1 MIQRR
6 QTLWL
11 ILATVCAFLSFQFPF
26 VTGKEAVPNSNAML
40 DVVIDAASNFFL
52 LILTGASIVLSMVT
66 IFLFK
71 DRKLQQNLC
80 LLGILISLGI
90 IIIYIVQYLKIITP
104 TPALWAV
111 LPFLVLISYIMALR
125 GIRHD
130 EKLIKSLNKL
140 R

>member
-26 VTGKEAVPNSNAML
+26 VTGKESVPNSSAML

-90 IIIYIVQYLKIITP
+90 IIIYIVQYLKLITP